1 MLKSLELVGFKSFA
15 DRVRFDFGPG
25 VVGVVGP
32 NGSGKS
38 NVVDALK
45 WILGEQSPRGLR
57 GKEMTDVIFN
67 GSASRKPMGMAE
79 ASLVFDNRKR
89 LLPGVGDEVV
99 LSRRVFRGGESE
111 YAINGRP
118 ARLKDFKE
126 LFLGTGMGLGAYS
139 IIEQGKVEQVLSAS
153 LHDRRQLFEEAAG
166 VSRFKA
172 KKVEALRRLDRVEQN
187 QVRAQ
192 DLLDELEKQTRS
204 LRAQA
209 GKARNY
215 RELTDRLRELRIAAG
230 LHEHLAAHAELASLD
245 AERSAAVADQGEFE
259 TALGGARRR
268 LAAIDGRLNEREL
281 ELQRHAKESHDLAQ
295 RLAALQGDLAAD
307 DRRAEASAA
316 ELEERRE
323 RLHTLRRKA
332 AELVAQA
339 TEWEAQLT
347 LDGSDRDRR
356 RASLADLESKREDA
370 QAEFDAARTAL
381 DERRYASRTLE
392 QALARSEADLRLLAQ
407 QENEVEESSQR
418 LGERRRSLTHDLGGI
433 WTQAAAL
440 QRQLQGV
447 RIELRGSRVELGDL
461 QDEHRRQQARR
472 IELSRLVGD
481 TRERRTAL
489 KSRIDVLRSLH
500 ERREGLDGGV
510 QQALLQRVQG
520 EPVWRPVL
528 GVLAEFLEVEAEHAD
543 LVEVALGPLAQA
555 LLVRSNAE
563 LTEALVAAA
572 RGLPGRVRFL
582 PLASGNDPL
591 VVLPDELGASLA
603 TLVACDASLRPLV
616 DRLLGGVV
624 LAADFATALR
634 FRDVAPELKFIT
646 RTGELLDPDGA
657 LAAGPP
663 RAAAGIIARTAE
675 LRDLGR
681 QVDAVERLLDEQQ
694 TALAELDRN
703 LAALETALQ
712 SRTSQEATLS
722 AQERTLDLALRQ
734 LRQRLRGLE
743 ADLDAVLKEIRE
755 LVETGRRLEAER
767 TQAAAALQE
776 TRRSTA
782 DIERDLLA
790 RRDELSALETRLREY
805 ESQCNGERLAL
816 AVVEERVTSLA
827 TRKQEFAEAAI
838 QKSDEIA
845 AERGRVEELERRHEE
860 VDLRRLAMRAETADL
875 TWRLQ
880 ALSAPDD
887 VDREARLRL
896 LEERKEAVERSQGL
910 QTDLDRCRAALH
922 RTELRI
928 TELRLGR
935 ESAARRLREDYG
947 LNLDELSASGAAAPT
962 DFDAATVQQE
972 ADQLRQKIARLGA
985 VNVQAVEQLEEVEK
999 RTEGLGLQLSDLQ
1012 NARHHLQEIIE
1023 RINEESRRLFNET
1036 FTAVRGHF
1044 QQLFRKLFGG
1054 GKADLLLEG
1063 DDVLEAGVEIIA
1075 RPPGKEPRS
1084 LTLLSGGEKTM
1095 TAAALLMALF
1105 RSKPSPFCVLDEVDA
1120 ALDEANIARF
1130 MEGLKEFLADTQFIL
1145 ITHSKATMACAD
1157 VLHGVT
1163 QRESG
1168 VSVRVSVRL
1177 DDIGEDG
1184 AIRERREPPTTAV
1197 AA

>member
-89 LLPGVGDEVV
+89 ILPGVGDEVV

-126 LFLGTGMGLGAYS
+126 LFLGTGMSLGAYS

-153 LHDRRQLFEEAAG
+153 LHDRRHLFDEAAG

-187 QVRAQ
+187 LVRAQ

-209 GKARNY
+209 GKAKSY

-230 LHEHLAAHAELASLD
+230 LFEHHSARTELSALD
-245 AERSAAVADQGEFE
+245 AERSTTAAKQAAVEAELAE
-259 TALGGARRR
+259 IRRR
-268 LAAIDGRLNEREL
+268 LQAIEGELSEREL
-281 ELQRHAKESHDLAQ
+281 ATQRHAKESNDLAQ
-295 RLAALQGDLAAD
+295 RTAALQGDLAAD
-307 DRRAEASAA
+307 ERRADVAAA

-323 RLHTLRRKA
+323 RLHNLRRKA
-332 AELVAQA
+332 AELVLQA
-339 TEWEAQLT
+339 TQWESQLA
-347 LDGSDRDRR
+347 LDRIERDRR
-356 RASLADLESKREDA
+356 SQSLIELEERRREA
-370 QAEFDAARTAL
+370 QSEFEEARTAI
-381 DERRYASRTLE
+381 DERRYAGRSLE
-392 QALARSEADLRLLAQ
+392 QALARSEADLRLIAQ
-407 QENEVEESSQR
+407 QEVEVGEAAERQS
-418 LGERRRSLTHDLGGI
+418 ERRRWLTRELG
-433 WTQAAAL
+433 WLWSHAAGFQSQIQEV
-440 QRQLQGV
+440 QRVL
-447 RIELRGSRVELGDL
+447 RTSRGSLDEL
-461 QDEHRRQQARR
+461 QAEHRLLQSRKA
-472 IELSRLVGD
+472 ELSQLVSE
-481 TRERRTAL
+481 TRERRTVL

-510 QQALLQRVQG
+510 QQALLLRIQG

-528 GVLAEFLEVEAEHAD
+528 GVLAEFLEVEAENAD

-555 LLVRSNAE
+555 LLVRSQEE
-563 LTEALVAAA
+563 LTETLVDAA

-582 PLASGNDPL
+582 PLAMGSDPL

-603 TLVACDASLRPLV
+603 TLVECDASLRSLV
-616 DRLLGGVV
+616 DRLLGGVI
-624 LAADFATALR
+624 LAPDFAAAMK
-634 FRDVAPELKFIT
+634 FREIAPELRFIT
-646 RTGELLDPDGA
+646 RTGELIDPDGA

-681 QVDAVERLLDEQQ
+681 QVETVERRLEEQQ
-694 TALAELDRN
+694 RSLAGLETT
-703 LAALETALQ
+703 LAALDVELRV
-712 SRTSQEATLS
+712 RTVQEATLA
-722 AQERTLDLALRQ
+722 AQERHFDQTLRQ
-734 LRQRLRGLE
+734 TRQRSRGLE
-743 ADLDAVLKEIRE
+743 SELDGVQKELRELAEARSRLDADK
-755 LVETGRRLEAER
+755 
-767 TQAAAALQE
+767 TQTAATLQE

-782 DIERDLLA
+782 DVERDLAA
-790 RRDELSALETRLREY
+790 RREEMESLDSALRTIEA
-805 ESQCNGERLAL
+805 QCNAERLAL
-816 AVVEERVTSLA
+816 AVVEERVASLA
-827 TRKQEFAEAAI
+827 SRKQEFADSAV
-838 QKSDEIA
+838 QKSEEIA
-845 AERGRVEELERRHEE
+845 AERGRVEELEARQEE
-860 VDLRRLAMRAETADL
+860 LDLRRLAMRSEAAEL

-880 ALSAPDD
+880 AIGAPDD
-887 VDREARLRL
+887 ADRAARRRL
-896 LEERKEAVERSQGL
+896 LEERRETAERVQSL
-910 QTDLDRCRAALH
+910 QETLDRSRTSLH

-935 ESAARRLREDYG
+935 EAAAKRLLEDYG
-947 LNLDELSASGAAAPT
+947 LDLSELASGSATPPEDFNAAE
-962 DFDAATVQQE
+962 VQQE

-999 RTEGLGLQLSDLQ
+999 RTESLGLQLSDLQ

-1105 RSKPSPFCVLDEVDA
+1105 RSKPSPFCILDEVDA

-1130 MEGLKEFLADTQFIL
+1130 MEGLREFLSDTQFIL

-1177 DDIGEDG
+1177 DDIGDDG
-1184 AIRERREPPTTAV
+1184 AIHERRDGRSM

>member
-89 LLPGVGDEVV
+89 VLPGVGDEIV

-126 LFLGTGMGLGAYS
+126 LFLGTGMSLGAYS

-153 LHDRRQLFEEAAG
+153 VHDRRHLFEEAAG
-166 VSRFKA
+166 VSRFRA

-187 QVRAQ
+187 LVRAQ
-192 DLLDELEKQTRS
+192 DLLDELDKQTRS

-209 GKARNY
+209 GKAKSY
-215 RELTDRLRELRIAAG
+215 RELTDRLRELRIASA
-230 LHEHLAAHAELASLD
+230 LHEHRAAA
-245 AERSAAVADQGEFE
+245 AERSALETERVAAADVQSRTEAE
-259 TALGGARRR
+259 LGGLRRR
-268 LAAIDGRLNEREL
+268 LEEIDARLADQERASQQYAKASNE
-281 ELQRHAKESHDLAQ
+281 LAQ
-295 RLAALQGDLAAD
+295 RLAAVQGDLAAD
-307 DRRAEASAA
+307 DRRADASAA
-316 ELEERRE
+316 ELDERRE
-323 RLHTLRRKA
+323 RLHALRRKA

-339 TEWEAQLT
+339 TEWEAQLAR
-347 LDGSDRDRR
+347 DRADRDRR
-356 RASLADLESKREDA
+356 RDGLLRLERSRQDAASAFEDA
-370 QAEFDAARTAL
+370 RAAL
-381 DERRYASRTLE
+381 DERRFASRSWE
-392 QALARSEADLRLLAQ
+392 QTMARAESDLRLVAQ
-407 QENEVEESSQR
+407 QEAEVGDATER
-418 LGERRRSLTHDLGGI
+418 LTERRGWLTRELGAL
-433 WTQAAAL
+433 WTHAAGL

-447 RIELRGSRVELGDL
+447 RTDLRGSRDDLGVL
-461 QDEHRRQQARR
+461 QSEHRRLLARR
-472 IELSRLVGD
+472 AELSRIVGE
-481 TRERRTAL
+481 TRERRTVL
-489 KSRIDVLRSLH
+489 RSRIDVLRSLH
-500 ERREGLDGGV
+500 ERRDGLDGGV
-510 QQALLQRVQG
+510 QQALVLRVQG

-528 GVLAEFLEVEAEHAD
+528 GVLAEFLDVEAEHAD

-555 LLVRSNAE
+555 LLVRTPEE
-563 LTEALVAAA
+563 LSEPLVAAA
-572 RGLPGRVRFL
+572 RSLPGRVRFL
-582 PLASGNDPL
+582 PLTTGSDPL

-603 TLVACDASLRPLV
+603 TLVECDESLRPLV
-616 DRLLGGVV
+616 DRLLGGVI
-624 LAADFATALR
+624 LASNFAAAMT
-634 FRDVAPELKFIT
+634 FRDLAPELRFIT
-646 RTGELLDPDGA
+646 RTGELIEPDGA
-657 LAAGPP
+657 VAAGPP

-681 QVDAVERLLDEQQ
+681 QVDAVERLLGEQQ
-694 TALAELDRN
+694 ASLDELERASASLDVALQARTDQEATLAAQERHLDAALRHHRQRSRGLEAELDEVLAAFGEHAATRRRLDAEKAAAAAALQAARRSTADVERDLVARREE
-703 LAALETALQ
+703 LAALETAL
-712 SRTSQEATLS
+712 
-722 AQERTLDLALRQ
+722 
-734 LRQRLRGLE
+734 
-743 ADLDAVLKEIRE
+743 
-755 LVETGRRLEAER
+755 
-767 TQAAAALQE
+767 
-776 TRRSTA
+776 RSV
-782 DIERDLLA
+782 
-790 RRDELSALETRLREY
+790 
-805 ESQCNGERLAL
+805 ESQCNAERLSL
-816 AVVEERVTSLA
+816 AVVEERVASLA
-827 TRKQEFAEAAI
+827 ARKQEFADSAAL
-838 QKSDEIA
+838 KSEEIA
-845 AERGRVEELERRHEE
+845 GERGRVEELERRHEE
-860 VDLRRLAMRAETADL
+860 IDLRRLSMRSEAAEL
-875 TWRLQ
+875 IWKLQ
-880 ALSAPDD
+880 ALAAPDD
-887 VDREARLRL
+887 ADRDVRGRL
-896 LEERKEAVERSQGL
+896 LDERKDSAERSRFL
-910 QTDLDRCRAALH
+910 QAELDRSRAARH

-928 TELRLGR
+928 TELRLGS
-935 ESAARRLREDYG
+935 ESASRRLLEDYG
-947 LNLDELSASGAAAPT
+947 LDLAELASFGAAPPD
-962 DFDAATVQQE
+962 DFDAAAVGRE

-985 VNVQAVEQLEEVEK
+985 VNVQAVEQLEEVEQ
-999 RTEGLGLQLSDLQ
+999 RTESLGLQLSDLR

-1054 GKADLLLEG
+1054 GKADLVLEG

-1105 RSKPSPFCVLDEVDA
+1105 RSKPSPFCILDEVDA

-1177 DDIGEDG
+1177 DDIGDDG
-1184 AIRERREPPTTAV
+1184 AIHERRDQPPAV